1 MARISLKE
9 AYDNR
14 DVIAWLVKHEDE
26 IDELMNILKDID
38 PDGDLTN
45 VVTKTGDQT
54 IDGIKTFIGKIV
66 ADCDIIQ
73 NGGNYETHAEQV
85 FTTNDYI
92 VMRDGAVSGLG
103 TGQYSG
109 FQVKKYNGSD
119 DGRLVIDNA
128 GVARVGDLG
137 DEQPLATRDE
147 ASSMTSG
154 ALVKWD
160 GVNERMIAPASNVGS
175 DSNPVKIVNGEAVPV
190 TGALQ
195 PKIAVGRCRNVQTSV
210 PLGVVTPITFSEGFT
225 NDSDVIEVN
234 NGVFTVKKAGIYHF
248 FVNIAGKVTSSSRV
262 ELSLKR
268 DGSSEYGY
276 IIREITSTGSNQAV
290 SADFVI
296 NESQPGTHTY
306 QMEVWSE
313 SSALTTEN
321 AGTYGSTFN
330 VIYLG

>member
-26 IDELMNILKDID
+26 INELMNILKDIN
-38 PDGDLTN
+38 PSGDLTN
-45 VVTKTGDQT
+45 IVTKTGDQT

-103 TGQYSG
+103 TGQFSG

-147 ASSMTSG
+147 LLIS
-154 ALVKWD
+154 
-160 GVNERMIAPASNVGS
+160 
-175 DSNPVKIVNGEAVPV
+175 
-190 TGALQ
+190 
-195 PKIAVGRCRNVQTSV
+195 
-210 PLGVVTPITFSEGFT
+210 
-225 NDSDVIEVN
+225 
-234 NGVFTVKKAGIYHF
+234 
-248 FVNIAGKVTSSSRV
+248 
-262 ELSLKR
+262 
-268 DGSSEYGY
+268 
-276 IIREITSTGSNQAV
+276 
-290 SADFVI
+290 
-296 NESQPGTHTY
+296 ESQTASHFSQEP
-306 QMEVWSE
+306 
-313 SSALTTEN
+313 
-321 AGTYGSTFN
+321 
-330 VIYLG
+330 

>member
-38 PDGDLTN
+38 PNGDLTN

-103 TGQYSG
+103 TGQFSG

-147 ASSMTSG
+147 ASNMTSG

-160 GVNERMIAPASNVGS
+160 GVNERMIAPASNIGN
-175 DSNPVKIVNGEAVPV
+175 DTKPVKIVNGEAVAVTDALQKELTVESHTTSNPNV
-190 TGALQ
+190 TYVKYGKVVVVSIYAVQATANVNISVPNMPISPGYVNNAVFGANAAGWSGGVEINGGSSTMTIVPKITGA
-195 PKIAVGRCRNVQTSV
+195 I
-210 PLGVVTPITFSEGFT
+210 
-225 NDSDVIEVN
+225 
-234 NGVFTVKKAGIYHF
+234 
-248 FVNIAGKVTSSSRV
+248 
-262 ELSLKR
+262 
-268 DGSSEYGY
+268 
-276 IIREITSTGSNQAV
+276 
-290 SADFVI
+290 
-296 NESQPGTHTY
+296 
-306 QMEVWSE
+306 
-313 SSALTTEN
+313 
-321 AGTYGSTFN
+321 YGSL
-330 VIYLG
+330 IYVTTS